1 MDPDFLLRALKAVVE
16 VAGLAYLGQ
25 GLVAVFSGA
34 RREQNVIYQ
43 VFRIVTGPVTR
54 ATRFL
59 MPKFIPDRHIPFI
72 AFGLLL
78 WVWVFLIVGLASED
92 EAAPEQL
99 AQHGFNDAFKKP
111 FDVALLGEKIRA
123 IADAKRDD

>member
-1 MDPDFLLRALKAVVE
+1 MDPEFLLRACKAVVE

-25 GLVAVFSGA
+25 GLVAVLSGS
-34 RREQNVIYQ
+34 RREQNVIFQ

-54 ATRFL
+54 TTRFL

-78 WVWVFLIVGLASED
+78 WVWVFLIIGLAS
-92 EAAPEQL
+92 L
-99 AQHGFNDAFKKP
+99 RRG
-111 FDVALLGEKIRA
+111 G
-123 IADAKRDD
+123 

>member
-1 MDPDFLLRALKAVVE
+1 MEPELLLRAIKAVVE
-16 VAGLAYLGQ
+16 VAGFAYLGQ
-25 GLVAVFSGA
+25 GMVAIFAGS
-34 RREQNVIYQ
+34 RRDQNVIFQ

-78 WVWVFLIVGLASED
+78 WAWILLIVALANLVRS
-92 EAAPEQL
+92 A
-99 AQHGFNDAFKKP
+99 
-111 FDVALLGEKIRA
+111 
-123 IADAKRDD
+123 

>member
-1 MDPDFLLRALKAVVE
+1 MEPEFLLRALKAVVE
-16 VAGLAYLGQ
+16 VAGFAYLGQ

-34 RREQNVIYQ
+34 NREQNVIYQ

-59 MPKFIPDRHIPFI
+59 MPRFIPDRHVPFI

-78 WVWVFLIVGLASED
+78 WAWVFLIIGLASVTRG
-92 EAAPEQL
+92 A
-99 AQHGFNDAFKKP
+99 
-111 FDVALLGEKIRA
+111 
-123 IADAKRDD
+123 

>member
-1 MDPDFLLRALKAVVE
+1 MEPEFLLRALKAVVE
-16 VAGLAYLGQ
+16 VAGFAYLGQ

-34 RREQNVIYQ
+34 NRERNVIFQ

-78 WVWVFLIVGLASED
+78 WVWIFLIVGLAS
-92 EAAPEQL
+92 L
-99 AQHGFNDAFKKP
+99 
-111 FDVALLGEKIRA
+111 
-123 IADAKRDD
+123 KRGG

>member
-1 MDPDFLLRALKAVVE
+1 MEPEFLLRALKAVVE
-16 VAGLAYLGQ
+16 VAGFAYLGQ

-34 RREQNVIYQ
+34 NREQNVIYQ

-59 MPKFIPDRHIPFI
+59 MPRFIPDRHVPFI

-78 WVWVFLIVGLASED
+78 WVWVFLVIGLASVVRG
-92 EAAPEQL
+92 A
-99 AQHGFNDAFKKP
+99 
-111 FDVALLGEKIRA
+111 
-123 IADAKRDD
+123 

>member
-16 VAGLAYLGQ
+16 VAGFAYLGQ

-59 MPKFIPDRHIPFI
+59 MPRFIPDRHIPFI

-78 WVWVFLIVGLASED
+78 WAWIFLIVGLAS
-92 EAAPEQL
+92 L
-99 AQHGFNDAFKKP
+99 
-111 FDVALLGEKIRA
+111 
-123 IADAKRDD
+123 KRGG

>member
-16 VAGLAYLGQ
+16 VAGFAYLGQ

-78 WVWVFLIVGLASED
+78 WVWIFLIIGMASLRRG
-92 EAAPEQL
+92 A
-99 AQHGFNDAFKKP
+99 
-111 FDVALLGEKIRA
+111 
-123 IADAKRDD
+123 

>member
-16 VAGLAYLGQ
+16 VAGFAYLGQ
-25 GLVAVFSGA
+25 GLVALFSGA
-34 RREQNVIYQ
+34 NRERNVIYQ

-59 MPKFIPDRHIPFI
+59 MPKFIPDRHIPYI

-78 WVWVFLIVGLASED
+78 WVWIFLIVGLAS
-92 EAAPEQL
+92 L
-99 AQHGFNDAFKKP
+99 RRG
-111 FDVALLGEKIRA
+111 G
-123 IADAKRDD
+123 

>member
-16 VAGLAYLGQ
+16 VAGFAYLGQ
-25 GLVAVFSGA
+25 GLVALFSGA
-34 RREQNVIYQ
+34 NRERNVIFQ

-59 MPKFIPDRHIPFI
+59 MPKFIPDRHVPFI

-78 WVWVFLIVGLASED
+78 WIWIFLIVGLAS
-92 EAAPEQL
+92 L
-99 AQHGFNDAFKKP
+99 RR
-111 FDVALLGEKIRA
+111 VS
-123 IADAKRDD
+123 

>member
-1 MDPDFLLRALKAVVE
+1 MEPEFLLRALKAVVE
-16 VAGLAYLGQ
+16 VAGFAYLGQ

-59 MPKFIPDRHIPFI
+59 MPRFIPERLLPFI

-78 WVWVFLIVGLASED
+78 WVWVFLIVGLAS
-92 EAAPEQL
+92 L
-99 AQHGFNDAFKKP
+99 
-111 FDVALLGEKIRA
+111 
-123 IADAKRDD
+123 KRGG

>member
-1 MDPDFLLRALKAVVE
+1 
-16 VAGLAYLGQ
+16 VAGFAYLGQ
-25 GLVAVFSGA
+25 GLVAVFAGS
-34 RREQNVIYQ
+34 RRDQNVIYQ

-78 WVWVFLIVGLASED
+78 WVWIFLIVGLAS
-92 EAAPEQL
+92 L
-99 AQHGFNDAFKKP
+99 RRVG
-111 FDVALLGEKIRA
+111 
-123 IADAKRDD
+123 

>member
-16 VAGLAYLGQ
+16 VAGFAYLGQ

-59 MPKFIPDRHIPFI
+59 MPRFIPDRHIPFI

-78 WVWVFLIVGLASED
+78 WVWIFLIVGLAS
-92 EAAPEQL
+92 L
-99 AQHGFNDAFKKP
+99 
-111 FDVALLGEKIRA
+111 
-123 IADAKRDD
+123 KRGG